1 MTIRFV
7 DIELAVRTATND
19 ARFRTEFNEHL
30 NVIEAPN
37 TWGKSTLMQSFVFG
51 LGLEGSISASHLS
64 PLGEAM
70 TSVIDLDGQREAVLE
85 STVTLTLVN
94 DAGQYIRTRRYAR
107 SLQYEM
113 ALIQTWSA
121 DTLDG
126 LTSAPQE
133 DFFVRLQ
140 GAASHEAGF
149 HLMLERFIGWEL
161 PLVPGFN
168 ADEVKLYL
176 EVLFPLFYIEQK
188 YGWAGLA
195 PRIPTHYRIRSA
207 YRRAAEF
214 VLGLGALERLKQIE
228 QLRGALSIAQ
238 EAWKVE
244 SQDIEILISARG
256 WRFPSDVD
264 SLIQT
269 ETDRSATLQVRADGH
284 WVGLE
289 DEVSRWRSALEVLEE
304 QPVSQAGPRT
314 DAARAELS
322 TAERALTLQAAH
334 LRTEK
339 ELLSVLET
347 EVATLTARR
356 GDLERERQQLKDVKT
371 LERLGSELHLTSLL
385 HAHCPVCAQSL
396 DAAQVATGIVMDVAA
411 NLTLLDAER
420 VTLGSLIDDTQS
432 RVLVSKST
440 VEAIGADVAARRRVV
455 RSLKDELAGPSNAPS
470 VSQLTQLL
478 QLRVRVQ
485 GAIDGVAEVQSL
497 LDSLGEKAER
507 IARLREQLSALVR
520 QEADSTDRGI
530 VRSFRQAFG
539 DALTRFGLRSLP
551 IDEVTIGEESLL
563 PEHDGFELTFD
574 IRHGMSASD
583 SIRTKWAFYVG
594 LANAASTTASAHY
607 LGALL
612 IDEPRQ
618 QEAEL
623 SSVRALYQAL
633 AATATHTQVIVASS
647 AASTELD
654 SLLEGLAVHRI
665 RAHGARMLSNSL
677 T

>member
-1 MTIRFV
+1 MNTV
-7 DIELAVRTATND
+7 LLADI
-19 ARFRTEFNEHL
+19 
-30 NVIEAPN
+30 
-37 TWGKSTLMQSFVFG
+37 
-51 LGLEGSISASHLS
+51 
-64 PLGEAM
+64 
-70 TSVIDLDGQREAVLE
+70 
-85 STVTLTLVN
+85 
-94 DAGQYIRTRRYAR
+94 
-107 SLQYEM
+107 
-113 ALIQTWSA
+113 
-121 DTLDG
+121 
-126 LTSAPQE
+126 
-133 DFFVRLQ
+133 
-140 GAASHEAGF
+140 
-149 HLMLERFIGWEL
+149 
-161 PLVPGFN
+161 
-168 ADEVKLYL
+168 
-176 EVLFPLFYIEQK
+176 
-188 YGWAGLA
+188 
-195 PRIPTHYRIRSA
+195 
-207 YRRAAEF
+207 
-214 VLGLGALERLKQIE
+214 
-228 QLRGALSIAQ
+228 
-238 EAWKVE
+238 
-244 SQDIEILISARG
+244 
-256 WRFPSDVD
+256 
-264 SLIQT
+264 
-269 ETDRSATLQVRADGH
+269 
-284 WVGLE
+284 
-289 DEVSRWRSALEVLEE
+289 EE

-385 HAHCPVCAQSL
+385 HAHCPVRAQSL